1 MSAYE
6 FSCYIRCTFIHIRTN
21 RKLETIFRITHV
33 SRGAS
38 APTKLVFSLHTGRV
52 TPPRSSRSSCN
63 TEAGVDKP
71 LQQRLINK
79 SGDEIGSVL
88 LLQVRVSILLFANI
102 GE

>member
-1 MSAYE
+1 M
-6 FSCYIRCTFIHIRTN
+6 RTN

-33 SRGAS
+33 SRGLQRQQNLS
-38 APTKLVFSLHTGRV
+38 FPLHTGRV